1 MTKDKRQRKKLGP
14 ATDQSGRPR
23 SKFGGRG
30 RFNNFELLPDNIKLE
45 AERMLVNG
53 ATFEDTTEWINQRHG
68 PEHDGEA
75 EGVTLLAVR
84 SYFQCNSDLQTRRVR
99 RMQEVAQKLKEALA
113 GDPHSAQA
121 ELADAVFL
129 TGLMGLERAGSRFTV
144 KDAARH
150 FLARGSL
157 GLKKRNLEAALRM
170 ANCDSVTL
178 LPVWFIQAR
187 ASFPSAVR
195 RKRSPWTQIFIVA
208 SVWTLPS
215 SRFSTITRQA
225 SSRKSGS

>member
-1 MTKDKRQRKKLGP
+1 MTKDKGRKPKLGP

-30 RFNNFELLPDNIKLE
+30 RFNNFELLPENIKLE

-53 ATFEDTTEWINQRHG
+53 ATFEDTTEWINQRHA
-68 PEHDGEA
+68 PDPARESDGEA

-157 GLKKRNLEAALRM
+157 GLKKRNLEAALRL
-170 ANCDSVTL
+170 AEERIKTEIVKRERVEQRAREVAQAIEKEGQGRDLGPETL
-178 LPVWFIQAR
+178 RKIQEIYGL
-187 ASFPSAVR
+187 VG
-195 RKRSPWTQIFIVA
+195 Q
-208 SVWTLPS
+208 
-215 SRFSTITRQA
+215 
-225 SSRKSGS
+225 